1 MLLPNINI
9 NKFFLQVLKTLAKLG
24 RMASVEALLD
34 AKSLEEEEPV
44 SKDQIDPNDVV
55 SLPVQLPQNL
65 EDLLFWLNRESMFR
79 KDSKSTKGLN
89 MKTKE
94 ILPYLEGSLGILYSY
109 LCIT

>member
-1 MLLPNINI
+1 M
-9 NKFFLQVLKTLAKLG
+9 G
-24 RMASVEALLD
+24 R
-34 AKSLEEEEPV
+34 
-44 SKDQIDPNDVV
+44 DQIDPNDVV

-94 ILPYLEGSLGILYSY
+94 ILPYLEGSLGIYV
-109 LCIT
+109 